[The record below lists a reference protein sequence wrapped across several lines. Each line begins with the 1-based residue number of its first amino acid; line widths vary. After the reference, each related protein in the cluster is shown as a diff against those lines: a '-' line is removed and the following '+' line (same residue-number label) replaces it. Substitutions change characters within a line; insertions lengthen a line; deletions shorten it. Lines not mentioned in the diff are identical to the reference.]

1 MNKTEQRVLQA
12 LQAADRP
19 LHGYGIVRAIEAA
32 PGGPKWVGIAPLYM
46 ALFRLLDKHMI
57 ARGGLMDVE
66 GTGKVRQVYGITP
79 YGRKALADSEPS

>member
-12 LQAADRP
+12 LQAADGP

-32 PGGPKWVGIAPLYM
+32 PDGPKWVGIAPLYV
-46 ALFRLLDKHMI
+46 ALFHLLNEHMI
-57 ARGGLMDVE
+57 ARGGLMDV

-79 YGRKALADSEPS
+79 YGRKALAGGEPS